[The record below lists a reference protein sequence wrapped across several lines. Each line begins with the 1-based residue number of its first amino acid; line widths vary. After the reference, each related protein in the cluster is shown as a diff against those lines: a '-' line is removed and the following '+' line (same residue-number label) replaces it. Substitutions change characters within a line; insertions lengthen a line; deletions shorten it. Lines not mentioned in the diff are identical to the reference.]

1 MIAPMLSVSSAE
13 DTMCMN
19 GYGLTQMQWDVG
31 TKIPPCKAACASQY
45 MQTCKQHIQCRQC
58 NPQSLKAGSLAIAIK
73 QHTCNSSDTHVHAG
87 HTGMQVGASGQS
99 PQEHLKAE
107 SQQAG
112 MLSFMAAMP
121 AGVFCCPGKSI

>member
-1 MIAPMLSVSSAE
+1 MLVHIFHHA
-13 DTMCMN
+13 
-19 GYGLTQMQWDVG
+19 
-31 TKIPPCKAACASQY
+31 
-45 MQTCKQHIQCRQC
+45 KQHVHHNKCRHASST
-58 NPQSLKAGSLAIAIK
+58 NSAGGAKAHFLEAIALAVAIV
-73 QHTCNSSDTHVHAG
+73 QHTCKLHDAHVHAK

-99 PQEHLKAE
+99 PHEHLKAE

>member
-1 MIAPMLSVSSAE
+1 
-13 DTMCMN
+13 
-19 GYGLTQMQWDVG
+19 MQGKQDVG
-31 TKIPPCKAACASQY
+31 IFFSNMQSSMCITMNADMQAAPTV
-45 MQTCKQHIQCRQC
+45 QTA
-58 NPQSLKAGSLAIAIK
+58 PTVQSLRAI
-73 QHTCNSSDTHVHAG
+73 TCYRSTHATQVIHMRNARR
-87 HTGMQVGASGQS
+87 TGMQVGASGQS